1 MIVTHFL
8 IKRLNKITLK
18 SIIRFNETV
27 IAFTLPY
34 VFVIGW
40 ISFVIMSDFLACLQF
55 KYFIQ
60 NVSTSQREYYLI
72 RVYRQW
78 TLEKK
83 PEESIKSGN
92 SRATDNIRN
101 KTKTKQN
108 DEQHAPHQQIRG
120 WTQMLAN
127 GKQFLSPL
135 RHPPCTHKVK
145 MCWTFKQT

>member
-40 ISFVIMSDFLACLQF
+40 ISFVIMGDFLACLQF

-83 PEESIKSGN
+83 QKSQSNLDNPEPQTLLGT
-92 SRATDNIRN
+92 RRRQN
-101 KTKTKQN
+101 KMMSNTHPTNKFA
-108 DEQHAPHQQIRG
+108 DEPRCS
-120 WTQMLAN
+120 QMVSSSCL
-127 GKQFLSPL
+127 L
-135 RHPPCTHKVK
+135 
-145 MCWTFKQT
+145 